1 MVNLSETA
9 LEWALKHLQRYG
21 DSDILAVPM
30 EYQAI
35 AADWPQ
41 IRKWLLAVDVA
52 VHEPR
57 PLLRFLVPKP
67 EGGYR
72 VATRLDP
79 LDALIY
85 TALVYDFVRLL
96 EKSRIPRRRRVA
108 CSYRLA
114 PKADGT
120 LFDADSGWEDFYS
133 RSLQLAKRPTNKWVL
148 LADISDFYSQIS
160 HHRVKNALELAGV
173 PAERANALER
183 LLSNWASLQSRG
195 VPVGPLASVPLAEA
209 CLNDVDHYLLGKGW
223 QHTRYVDDFR
233 IFCRSRSE
241 ANEALHDLT
250 EYLFTAHRL
259 ALTSAKTRVI
269 PANDFEAQWLENPVF
284 LERTRQS
291 KKVAELL
298 AEIQRQTGYIV
309 SEDDLPPGDKAEALR
324 SAIAELFEACLAA
337 KPLKMGLARH
347 LLRRAGAIRTNRIL
361 SRTLEKLEDLTPVLR
376 DVVVYLARSKRPKT
390 AAQTVRALSE
400 YALHGQYQFLPLVQD
415 WVLKALA
422 EDYTEHAKK
431 DIAKLAKAAASV
443 VGLRGEAIAAKALR
457 RIDWVRSYKE
467 TWRSVGPWERRAI
480 IAAGTILPPDERSH
494 WKKTILGSDDP
505 LDRAV
510 AVLCLG

>member
-1 MVNLSETA
+1 MLSLPEAA

-35 AADWPQ
+35 AADWVE
-41 IRKWLLAVDVA
+41 IKKWLLAVDVA
-52 VHEPR
+52 RHEPR

-85 TALVYDFVRLL
+85 TALVYEFVRPL

-133 RSLQLAKRPTNKWVL
+133 RSLELSKRTKNKWVL

-160 HHRVKNALELAGV
+160 HHRVKNALEIAGV
-173 PAERANALER
+173 PTERADALER

-195 VPVGPLASVPLAEA
+195 LPVGPLASVPLAEA

-259 ALTSAKTRVI
+259 ALTSAKTRVL
-269 PANDFEAQWLENPVF
+269 AASEFESQWLENPVF
-284 LERTRQS
+284 LERNRRS
-291 KKVAELL
+291 KNVAELL
-298 AEIQRQTGYIV
+298 AEVQRQTGYILT
-309 SEDDLPPGDKAEALR
+309 EDDLPPGDKAEALR

-337 KPLKMGLARH
+337 RPLKMGLARH

-361 SRTLEKLEDLTPVLR
+361 SLTLANLEDLTPVLR
-376 DVVVYLARSKRPKT
+376 DVVVYLSRSKRPKT
-390 AAQTVRALSE
+390 SAQTVRALSA
-400 YALHGQYQFLPLVQD
+400 YALRGQYHFLPLVQD
-415 WVLKALA
+415 WVLKTLA
-422 EDYTEHAKK
+422 EDYLEYAKK
-431 DIAKLAKAAASV
+431 DIVKLSKAAADAV
-443 VGLRGEAIAAKALR
+443 KLRGEAIAAKALR
-457 RIDWVRSYKE
+457 RVDWVRSYKE
-467 TWRSVGPWERRAI
+467 TWRSVGPWDRRAI
-480 IAAGTILPPDERSH
+480 IAAGAVLPPDERGH
-494 WKKTILGSDDP
+494 WKKTVLASDDP

-510 AVLCLG
+510 AVQCLS